1 MDAGSLPAVL
11 HVCRKVRNMHVVYD
25 ENGNPVSHGHTHCE
39 HQEHC
44 HHHDHAEGAA
54 PDRSQALLSYMVG
67 HNKSHADE
75 MREAA
80 AGMEGR
86 AQALVNEAAD
96 LLDAGNAKLEE
107 ALAILKG
114 GQEE

>member
-1 MDAGSLPAVL
+1 MEDQTG
-11 HVCRKVRNMHVVYD
+11 HQHDHGQMHMHD
-25 ENGNPVSHGHTHCE
+25 HGHGHE
-39 HQEHC
+39 HHHH

-67 HNKSHADE
+67 HNKSHAEE

-107 ALAILKG
+107 ALAILKS

>member
-1 MDAGSLPAVL
+1 MEVQGE
-11 HVCRKVRNMHVVYD
+11 HVH
-25 ENGNPVSHGHTHCE
+25 EHAHGHDHG
-39 HQEHC
+39 HHH
-44 HHHDHAEGAA
+44 HHHDHADGAA

-75 MREAA
+75 MRACA

-86 AQALVNEAAD
+86 AQELVNEAAD

-107 ALAILKG
+107 ALAILQG
-114 GQEE
+114 DQGE

>member
-44 HHHDHAEGAA
+44 HHHDHAEGQVKL
-54 PDRSQALLSYMVG
+54 SALLEYMLN
-67 HNKSHADE
+67 HNQHHAKELDDLS
-75 MREAA
+75 AKL
-80 AGMEGR
+80 AGQGK
-86 AQALVNEAAD
+86 NEAAGYIRTAVD
-96 LLDAGNAKLEE
+96 EFQKGNMYLSL
-107 ALAILKG
+107 ALSALK
-114 GQEE
+114 ESD

>member
-1 MDAGSLPAVL
+1 MEDQTG
-11 HVCRKVRNMHVVYD
+11 HQHD
-25 ENGNPVSHGHTHCE
+25 HGHE
-39 HQEHC
+39 HIHDHGHGHEHHH

-67 HNKSHADE
+67 HNKSHAEE

-86 AQALVNEAAD
+86 AQELVNEAAD

-114 GQEE
+114 VQGE

>member
-1 MDAGSLPAVL
+1 MEDQIG
-11 HVCRKVRNMHVVYD
+11 HQHDHGQMHMHD
-25 ENGNPVSHGHTHCE
+25 HGHGHE
-39 HQEHC
+39 HHHH

-54 PDRSQALLSYMVG
+54 PDRCQALLSYMVG
-67 HNKSHADE
+67 HNQSHAEE

-80 AGMEGR
+80 AGREGR

-96 LLDAGNAKLEE
+96 RLDAGNAKLEA
-107 ALAILKG
+107 ALALLQG